1 MMTIKEATDVVAGSL
16 GFGNRATKGGND
28 ILKTPMNSP
37 MNASIITSP
46 AAGGLVGGGKLAKR
60 DSKKR
65 RKGAGKSLAKKAKK
79 SASDKSAKKW
89 VRTLRKHRTND
100 GTVRTIWKNVQTGDH
115 AVRRVRVLNG
125 VRKGVYTK
133 I

>member
-1 MMTIKEATDVVAGSL
+1 MMTIKDATDMVTGSL
-16 GFGNRATKGGND
+16 GFGNKATKGGNHG
-28 ILKTPMNSP
+28 LN
-37 MNASIITSP
+37 NASPINAPS
-46 AAGGLVGGGKLAKR
+46 AGGLVGGGKLRKR

-65 RKGAGKSLAKKAKK
+65 RKGAKKAKK
-79 SASDKSAKKW
+79 STSDKSAKKW

-100 GTVRTIWKNVQTGDH
+100 GKVRTIWKNVQTGDH